1 MRLEGSVVWT
11 STLFSGYNRIFSNSI
26 DNEQNKEQVL
36 ATFPIAFEKMSG
48 TGNDFVIID
57 NRTLHIPLDE
67 QPELARKICRRMF
80 SVGADGLI
88 FIENSSIADFG
99 WNFYN
104 ADGSV
109 AEMCGNGSR
118 CAARFAY
125 RHRIAGK
132 KMKLET
138 LAGIVEAEVCE
149 EEEIVRVKMTPPHDF
164 RLDLSLQLGD
174 EERAVMY
181 VNTGVPHAVIF
192 VDEDEVPVKTWGRK
206 VRFHELFEP
215 RGANANFVKVLPD
228 GRLKVRTYERGVE
241 AETMACGTGAVAAA
255 LFAAIQKGMDS
266 PVEVVTS
273 GGGVLTILFDLS
285 DGPVVENVYLQ
296 GPTRLICSGNL
307 TAEALL

>member
-1 MRLEGSVVWT
+1 MEL
-11 STLFSGYNRIFSNSI
+11 
-26 DNEQNKEQVL
+26 
-36 ATFPIAFEKMSG
+36 TFPIVFEKMSG

-57 NRTLHIPLDE
+57 NRSIGIPRDV
-67 QPELARKICRRMF
+67 QQDLARKICRRMF

-88 FIENSSIADFG
+88 FIEESTVADFG

-125 RHRIAGK
+125 RHNIAGK

-138 LAGIVEAEVCE
+138 LAGIVEAEICE
-149 EEEIVRVKMTPPHDF
+149 EEDIVRVKMTRPFDF
-164 RLDLSLQLGD
+164 RLDIALQIGD
-174 EERAVMY
+174 EERPVAY

-192 VDEDEVPVKTWGRK
+192 VQEDDVPVKTWGRM

-215 RGANANFVKVLPD
+215 KGANANFVKLLPD
-228 GRLKVRTYERGVE
+228 GKLKVRTYERGVE
-241 AETMACGTGAVAAA
+241 DETMACGTGAVASA
-255 LFAAIQKGMDS
+255 LFASILKGIDS

-273 GGGVLTILFDLS
+273 GGDVLTILFDLH
-285 DGPVVENVYLQ
+285 DGPVAENIFLQ
-296 GPTRLICSGNL
+296 GPTRLICTGNL

>member
-1 MRLEGSVVWT
+1 MV
-11 STLFSGYNRIFSNSI
+11 I
-26 DNEQNKEQVL
+26 
-36 ATFPIAFEKMSG
+36 AFPIAFEKMSG

-57 NRTLHIPLDE
+57 NRTAGIPRVE
-67 QPELARKICRRMF
+67 QPDFARRICRRMF

-88 FIENSSIADFG
+88 LIEESTKADFG

-125 RHRIAGK
+125 RHKIVARK
-132 KMKLET
+132 KMSIET
-138 LAGIVEAEVCE
+138 LAGNVEAEICAEDEV
-149 EEEIVRVKMTPPHDF
+149 VRVKMTQPFDF
-164 RLDLSLQLGD
+164 KLDISLALGG
-174 EERAVMY
+174 EERAVAY

-192 VDEDEVPVKTWGRK
+192 VQEDDVPVKTWGRK

-215 RGANANFVKVLPD
+215 KGANANFVKLLPD
-228 GRLKVRTYERGVE
+228 GKLKVRTYERGVE
-241 AETMACGTGAVAAA
+241 GETMACGTGAVASA
-255 LFAAIQKGMDS
+255 LLASILKGIDS

-273 GGGVLTILFDLS
+273 GGDVLTIFFDLH
-285 DGPVVENVYLQ
+285 DGPVAENIFLQ
-296 GPTRLICSGNL
+296 GPTRLICTGNL

>member
-1 MRLEGSVVWT
+1 MAIS
-11 STLFSGYNRIFSNSI
+11 
-26 DNEQNKEQVL
+26 
-36 ATFPIAFEKMSG
+36 FPIAFEKMSG

-57 NRTLHIPLDE
+57 NRTAGISLEE
-67 QPELARKICRRMF
+67 QPDFARKICRRMF

-88 FIENSSIADFG
+88 LIEESTKADFG

-125 RHRIAGK
+125 RHEIVDRK
-132 KMKLET
+132 KMTIET
-138 LAGIVEAEVCE
+138 LAGIVEAEICAEDDV
-149 EEEIVRVKMTPPHDF
+149 VRVNMTQPFDF
-164 RLDLSLQLGD
+164 KLDISLELGE
-174 EERAVMY
+174 EERAVAY

-192 VDEDEVPVKTWGRK
+192 VQEDDVPVKTWGRK

-215 RGANANFVKVLPD
+215 KGANANFVKLLPD
-228 GRLKVRTYERGVE
+228 GKLKVRTYERGVE
-241 AETMACGTGAVAAA
+241 GETMACGTGAVAAA
-255 LFAAIQKGMDS
+255 LLASILKGIDS

-273 GGGVLTILFDLS
+273 GGDVLTIFFDLH
-285 DGPVVENVYLQ
+285 DGPVAENIFLQ
-296 GPTRLICSGNL
+296 GPTRLICTGNL

>member
-1 MRLEGSVVWT
+1 MA
-11 STLFSGYNRIFSNSI
+11 I
-26 DNEQNKEQVL
+26 
-36 ATFPIAFEKMSG
+36 TFPIAFEKMSG

-57 NRTLHIPLDE
+57 NRTAGIPRAE
-67 QPELARKICRRMF
+67 QPDFARRICRRMF

-88 FIENSSIADFG
+88 FIEESTKADFG

-125 RHRIAGK
+125 RHKIVAGK
-132 KMKLET
+132 KMTIET
-138 LAGIVEAEVCE
+138 LAGIVEAEIGADDDV
-149 EEEIVRVKMTPPHDF
+149 VRVKMTQPFDF
-164 RLDLSLQLGD
+164 RLDISLELGE
-174 EERAVMY
+174 EERAVAY

-192 VDEDEVPVKTWGRK
+192 VQEDDVPVKTWGRK

-215 RGANANFVKVLPD
+215 KGANANFVKLLP
-228 GRLKVRTYERGVE
+228 GGKLKVRTYERGVE
-241 AETMACGTGAVAAA
+241 GETMACGTGAVAAA
-255 LFAAIQKGMDS
+255 LLASILKGIDS

-273 GGGVLTILFDLS
+273 GGDVLTIIFDLH
-285 DGPVVENVYLQ
+285 DGPVAENIFLQ
-296 GPTRLICSGNL
+296 GPTRLICTGNL

>member
-1 MRLEGSVVWT
+1 MV
-11 STLFSGYNRIFSNSI
+11 I
-26 DNEQNKEQVL
+26 
-36 ATFPIAFEKMSG
+36 AFPIAFDKMSG

-57 NRTLHIPLDE
+57 NRTAGIPQVE
-67 QPELARKICRRMF
+67 QPDFARRICRRMF

-88 FIENSSIADFG
+88 FIEESTKADFG

-125 RHRIAGK
+125 RHKIVARK
-132 KMKLET
+132 KMTIET
-138 LAGIVEAEVCE
+138 LAGNVEAEICAEDEV
-149 EEEIVRVKMTPPHDF
+149 VRVKMTQPFDF
-164 RLDLSLQLGD
+164 KLDISLALGG
-174 EERAVMY
+174 EERAVAY

-192 VDEDEVPVKTWGRK
+192 VQEDDVPVKTWGRK

-215 RGANANFVKVLPD
+215 KGANANFVKLLPD
-228 GRLKVRTYERGVE
+228 GKLKVRTYERGVE
-241 AETMACGTGAVAAA
+241 GETMACGTGAVASA
-255 LFAAIQKGMDS
+255 LLASILKGIDS

-273 GGGVLTILFDLS
+273 GGDVLTIFFDLH
-285 DGPVVENVYLQ
+285 DGPVAENIFLQ
-296 GPTRLICSGNL
+296 GPTRLICTGNL

>member
-1 MRLEGSVVWT
+1 MAV
-11 STLFSGYNRIFSNSI
+11 
-26 DNEQNKEQVL
+26 
-36 ATFPIAFEKMSG
+36 TFPIVFEKMSG

-57 NRTLHIPLDE
+57 NRTIAIPLAD

-88 FIENSSIADFG
+88 FIEESTKADFG

-125 RHRIAGK
+125 RHKIAGK

-138 LAGIVEAEVCE
+138 LAGIIEAEICE
-149 EEEIVRVKMTPPHDF
+149 EDDVVRVKMTQPFDF
-164 RLDLSLQLGD
+164 RLDLSLRLD
-174 EERAVMY
+174 DVEHPVAY

-192 VDEDEVPVKTWGRK
+192 LQEDDVPVKKWGRK

-215 RGANANFVKVLPD
+215 RGSNANFVKVLED

-241 AETMACGTGAVAAA
+241 DETMACGTGAVAAA
-255 LFAAIQKGMDS
+255 LFASMLKGMDA
-266 PVEVVTS
+266 PVEVITS
-273 GGGVLTILFDLS
+273 GGDMLTILFDLH
-285 DGPVVENVYLQ
+285 DGPVAENVYLQ
-296 GPTRLICSGNL
+296 GPTRLICTGNL

>member
-1 MRLEGSVVWT
+1 MA
-11 STLFSGYNRIFSNSI
+11 I
-26 DNEQNKEQVL
+26 
-36 ATFPIAFEKMSG
+36 TFPIAFEKMSG

-57 NRTLHIPLDE
+57 NRTADIPLAE
-67 QPELARKICRRMF
+67 QAEFARKICRRMF

-88 FIENSSIADFG
+88 LIEKSALADFA

-125 RHRIAGK
+125 RHKIAGR
-132 KMKLET
+132 KMTIAT
-138 LAGIVEAEVCE
+138 LAGIVEAEISPE
-149 EEEIVRVKMTPPHDF
+149 EEDVVRVKMTKPFDF
-164 RLDLSLQLGD
+164 RLDISLQIGD
-174 EERAVMY
+174 EERPVAY

-192 VDEDEVPVKTWGRK
+192 VQEDDVPVKTWGRK
-206 VRFHELFEP
+206 VRFHQIFEP
-215 RGANANFVKVLPD
+215 KGANANFVKLLPD

-255 LFAAIQKGMDS
+255 LFASLLKGMDS

-273 GGGVLTILFDLS
+273 GGDVLTIFFDLH
-285 DGPVVENVYLQ
+285 DGPVAENIFLQ
-296 GPTRLICSGNL
+296 GPTRLICTGNL

>member
-1 MRLEGSVVWT
+1 MEL
-11 STLFSGYNRIFSNSI
+11 
-26 DNEQNKEQVL
+26 
-36 ATFPIAFEKMSG
+36 TFPIAFEKMSG

-57 NRTLHIPLDE
+57 NRTARIPRDE
-67 QPELARKICRRMF
+67 QQDLARKICRRMF

-88 FIENSSIADFG
+88 FIEESTVADFG

-125 RHRIAGK
+125 RHNIAGK

-138 LAGIVEAEVCE
+138 LAGIIEAEICE
-149 EEEIVRVKMTPPHDF
+149 EEDIVRVKMTQPFDF
-164 RLDLSLQLGD
+164 RLDISLQIGD
-174 EERAVMY
+174 EERPVAY

-192 VDEDEVPVKTWGRK
+192 VQEDDVPVKTWGRK
-206 VRFHELFEP
+206 VRFHQLFEP
-215 RGANANFVKVLPD
+215 KGANANFVKLLPD
-228 GRLKVRTYERGVE
+228 GKLKVRTYERGVE
-241 AETMACGTGAVAAA
+241 DETMACGTGAVASA
-255 LFAAIQKGMDS
+255 LLASILKGIDS

-273 GGGVLTILFDLS
+273 GGDVLTILFDLH
-285 DGPVVENVYLQ
+285 DGPVAENIFLQ
-296 GPTRLICSGNL
+296 GPTRLICTGNL